1 MSETN
6 DISRLFSH
14 FGGHPDQYHEIGRD
28 NLARSSEA
36 RWPLLASVSRQTAKM
51 QAVRDMGHAS
61 ATTESPAS
69 TAPTATVPAAAVSTA
84 AVSTAAVSTAPNF
97 RASNQSLEP
106 MPPTGG
112 VASPDGQAP
121 LARFIPPRRRTSSPQ
136 VGVRPEPA
144 QPPAQVFPHGQARS
158 VPPETGAIGRDWPAD
173 MTPSAAPAFLNRS
186 EATRPGT
193 QARSPSPLQAVFAR
207 LERAGGGDAAGIHA
221 ASEASETRASIFERL
236 VRR

>member
-61 ATTESPAS
+61 PTTESPAS
-69 TAPTATVPAAAVSTA
+69 TAPTATVPA
-84 AVSTAAVSTAPNF
+84 AAVSTAPNF

-221 ASEASETRASIFERL
+221 ASEASEIRASIFERL

>member
-69 TAPTATVPAAAVSTA
+69 TAPTATVPA
-84 AVSTAAVSTAPNF
+84 AAVSTAPNF

-221 ASEASETRASIFERL
+221 ASEASEIRASIFERL